1 MLATYSFE
9 EQLKLAMQLAEKIIR
24 SQNKKTPTQIKTKIQ
39 DFLLRKG
46 YAFPIV
52 EEVLSQ
58 VEIVQDDDNWQQ
70 LLNTQGEKVWKKY
83 VSKYTG
89 YELKMK
95 VKQALYQKGFPIEI
109 IDRFIEEKENEE

>member
-1 MLATYSFE
+1 VLATYSFE
-9 EQLKLAMQLAEKIIR
+9 EQVKLAKQLAEKIVR
-24 SQNKKTPTQIKTKIQ
+24 AESKKTPTQIKTKIQ
-39 DFLLRKG
+39 DYLLRKG
-46 YAFPIV
+46 YAFSIV

-58 VEIVQDDDNWQQ
+58 VEIGQDDDNWQQ
-70 LLNTQGEKVWKKY
+70 LLDAQGEKVWKKY

-95 VKQALYQKGFPIEI
+95 VKQALYQKGFPIEV